1 MRRSVTLCTECEQK
15 NPIEKFCIRRSVTL
29 YAECERYTGYLMNKA
44 FVHLR
49 TRGSIMANDVRR
61 EAIEDRLLRRRERDK
76 IPLTAKLS
84 RGKTFAV
91 VHKTHHSLE
100 NFRDASGPCHYILY
114 TANDSRGKLSRL
126 AKKPRKFSP
135 SKVLPYTVE
144 EREKPVKKDAQG
156 LLNSACITHFPHFSH
171 LAY

>member
-1 MRRSVTLCTECEQK
+1 M
-15 NPIEKFCIRRSVTL
+15 

-61 EAIEDRLLRRRERDK
+61 EAIEDRLLRREHDK
-76 IPLTAKLS
+76 IEDP
-84 RGKTFAV
+84 
-91 VHKTHHSLE
+91 
-100 NFRDASGPCHYILY
+100 
-114 TANDSRGKLSRL
+114 
-126 AKKPRKFSP
+126 
-135 SKVLPYTVE
+135 
-144 EREKPVKKDAQG
+144 EKPVKKDPQG